1 MPDNTPQ
8 SAGFLDRLTQE
19 LQTFDGCARLLVTLC
34 AVSVLTAVFINFMLA
49 REGHAVHSRRRSAVA
64 TGSMLAFF
72 AGVYLF
78 IRFRVGAFEIPA
90 IHYPAAILGLVLLLL
105 GTAVNLMGR
114 FALGR
119 NWGNQVVI
127 YEDHKLVT
135 VGVYRIVR
143 HPLYAGLIWM
153 FTGASLVFQN
163 WAALAATIF
172 IFLPA
177 MFYRAKLE
185 EKFLAAQF
193 PGYAEY
199 RNRAGMFFPIS
210 MAPEIVEIPRPAFA
224 FCRIS
229 LTVLLWLAFVLDNV
243 WLVVAVFAI
252 LALSVVLKVHRSPMI
267 QLYRQTILRIFPAK
281 NFDFLDVPA
290 MRFAHGMGAI
300 MSLAVILVMLAA
312 PHAGWYC
319 LLAFCVLK
327 TTAALGFCPAS
338 KLFVCMRNGG
348 CCALTR
354 LA

>member
-1 MPDNTPQ
+1 MTDNSQ
-8 SAGFLDRLTQE
+8 SAGFPDFLTQE
-19 LQTFDGCARLLVTLC
+19 LQTLDGCARLLVTLC
-34 AVSVLTAVFINFMLA
+34 TVSVLTAVFINFMLA
-49 REGHAVHSRRRSAVA
+49 KEGHAVQSRRKSAVA

-72 AGVYLF
+72 AGFYLL
-78 IRFRVGAFEIPA
+78 IRFRIGAFEIPV
-90 IHYPAAILGLVLLLL
+90 IYYPAAIPGLVLLLL

-119 NWGNQVVI
+119 NWGNQVII

-135 VGVYRIVR
+135 GGVYRIVR

-163 WAALAATIF
+163 WAALAATVF
-172 IFLPA
+172 VFLPA

-185 EKFLAAQF
+185 EKLLIAQF
-193 PGYAEY
+193 PAYEEY
-199 RNRAGMFFPIS
+199 RKRVGMFFPIS
-210 MAPEIVEIPRPAFA
+210 MRPEVAQVPRPAFA

-229 LTVLLWLAFVLDNV
+229 LTVILWVALCLDSI
-243 WLVVAVFAI
+243 WLVTTVFSI
-252 LALSVVLKVHRSPMI
+252 LILSVALKVQRSPMI
-267 QLYRQTILRIFPAK
+267 QLYQQTVLRFKPARHYEM
-281 NFDFLDVPA
+281 LDVPA
-290 MRFAHGMGAI
+290 MRFAHVMGAI
-300 MSLAVILVMLAA
+300 MSLAVILMMLVS
-312 PHAGWYC
+312 PQVGWYC
-319 LLAFCVLK
+319 LMALCILK